1 MKVLIVCSGGMSSTI
16 AEDALKKEA
25 EKRGLAIQVD
35 ACGTSAL
42 EDELKEEAIDA
53 VMVAPQVRH
62 RYKDLEAVAQAAG
75 VPIVLIAPMAY
86 SPMGGTKLFGQ
97 LAELVPDLVSQ

>member
-1 MKVLIVCSGGMSSTI
+1 
-16 AEDALKKEA
+16 
-25 EKRGLAIQVD
+25 
-35 ACGTSAL
+35 
-42 EDELKEEAIDA
+42 
-53 VMVAPQVRH
+53 MVAPQVRH

-86 SPMGGTKLFGQ
+86 SPMGGSKLFGQ